1 MKELIKKWKNF
12 KDLDLALKEELE
24 SLNDEELYDSFYTD
38 LTFGTG
44 GMRGILGP
52 GTNRMNI
59 YTIRRANYGY
69 GKYILMDTTKE
80 HSVVIAYDCRKNS
93 LLFAKE
99 SARVLAT
106 LGIKVYLF
114 DKITPT
120 PELSFAVRYLNACG
134 GINITASHNPK
145 QYNGYITGSK
155 YDKNWVRHAGKK
167 KYYYTNP
174 IRQNYGHCKSLA
186 ELLNI
191 DKSNIPQ
198 NHELCQKKEVIL
210 QFPPYIN
217 MKTYFWRWL
226 H

>member
-38 LTFGTG
+38 LTFGTV

-69 GKYILMDTTKE
+69 GKYILMDASKE

-99 SARVLAT
+99 SARVLAN
-106 LGIKVYLF
+106 K
-114 DKITPT
+114 
-120 PELSFAVRYLNACG
+120 
-134 GINITASHNPK
+134 
-145 QYNGYITGSK
+145 
-155 YDKNWVRHAGKK
+155 
-167 KYYYTNP
+167 
-174 IRQNYGHCKSLA
+174 
-186 ELLNI
+186 
-191 DKSNIPQ
+191 
-198 NHELCQKKEVIL
+198 
-210 QFPPYIN
+210 
-217 MKTYFWRWL
+217 
-226 H
+226 